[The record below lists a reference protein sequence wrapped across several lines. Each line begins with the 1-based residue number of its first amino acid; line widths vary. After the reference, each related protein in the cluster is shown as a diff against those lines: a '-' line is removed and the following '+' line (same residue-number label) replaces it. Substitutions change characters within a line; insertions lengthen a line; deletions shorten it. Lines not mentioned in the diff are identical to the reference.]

1 MKVDD
6 AALILLVYIDMIYF
20 FLSFWE
26 CFLPQNPP
34 IHKYLLWRFVCQV
47 SAIEDDIQVVPV
59 GQAKPSCRH
68 CSEMLAWVSV
78 LGGVVRSDDYA
89 NRYLILF
96 VSCIFHFT
104 F

>member
-6 AALILLVYIDMIYF
+6 AALMLLVYIDMIYIYI

-26 CFLPQNPP
+26 CFLPP
-34 IHKYLLWRFVCQV
+34 KY
-47 SAIEDDIQVVPV
+47 SEDDIQVVPV